1 MNKLLMALILV
12 LPIVTN
18 ASNLTLEM
26 AQHGVKVSNDC
37 FQIIHYKEDIE
48 RAGTFNNVGLD
59 FANRQ
64 LAKYNSDQLAS
75 CDVEIAKYQEL
86 KASQEKEK
94 AELEVKAEEKAVA
107 DNAEM
112 DKYEAARAKRASLPG
127 VKLGMSEKQV
137 INKTSWGAPT
147 DVNTTITASGK
158 REQWVYGEHGGYLYF
173 TNGILT
179 AIQN

>member
-1 MNKLLMALILV
+1 MAILFIVLSGMLV
-12 LPIVTN
+12 LLVIAKIISDAYSAAELRELKEQWN
-18 ASNLTLEM
+18 DI
-26 AQHGVKVSNDC
+26 KVG
-37 FQIIHYKEDIE
+37 
-48 RAGTFNNVGLD
+48 GTFNNVGLD